1 MQIELLKELRGT
13 FPTPLGDKHGEFLL
27 KAASVVGWG
36 LLRKPSG
43 TNVALP
49 DGTRVASD
57 ILMEPSG
64 HIVDFLVDGT
74 GAAEVVW
81 QDKGEVVES
90 SRFYAAQAPAAPPE
104 TPAVPS
110 PDLAAR
116 VGALEDILK
125 QLIPTVEDHFE
136 QLYEGLRSAQ
146 ADIAV
151 LEKPRSIRTEKGGG
165 LFSHSHEVKL

>member
-1 MQIELLKELRGT
+1 MQIELLKELRAT

-27 KAASVVGWG
+27 KAASLVGWG

-43 TNVALP
+43 TNIALP

-90 SRFYAAQAPAAPPE
+90 SRFYAVHSTPAAPP
-104 TPAVPS
+104 AVAS

-116 VGALEDILK
+116 VGALEEVLK
-125 QLIPTVEDHFE
+125 QLIPTIQDHFE

>member
-1 MQIELLKELRGT
+1 MQIELLKELRAT

-43 TNVALP
+43 TNIALP

-90 SRFYAAQAPAAPPE
+90 SRFYAVQAPAAPH
-104 TPAVPS
+104 AVPS

-116 VGALEDILK
+116 VGALEEVLK
-125 QLIPTVEDHFE
+125 QLIPTIQGHFE
-136 QLYEGLRSAQ
+136 QLYAGLRSAQ